1 MQKRS
6 TMQDMEAV
14 KNDFLS
20 IKSAADLAKR
30 KLSLSDYRSLEI
42 VMSSYHNSDVIF
54 IEKAV
59 FDYLKSFGIYVV
71 SMNGYYYILAVE
83 V

>member
-6 TMQDMEAV
+6 TMQDMEVV

-42 VMSSYHNSDVIF
+42 VMGSYHNSDVIF

>member
-6 TMQDMEAV
+6 TMQDMEIV

-20 IKSAADLAKR
+20 IESAADLAKR

-42 VMSSYHNSDVIF
+42 VMGSYHNSDVIF
-54 IEKAV
+54 VEKAV